1 MSKNTVRVYE
11 VLAEGE
17 PSPAADGH
25 RVFRFRNRA
34 QAEGFAKRALCYGRP
49 ATCGPMGPRLIAEPC
64 SPGSG

>member
-49 ATCGPMGPRLIAEPC
+49 ATVEAFDAPRRLAARW
-64 SPGSG
+64 GLA